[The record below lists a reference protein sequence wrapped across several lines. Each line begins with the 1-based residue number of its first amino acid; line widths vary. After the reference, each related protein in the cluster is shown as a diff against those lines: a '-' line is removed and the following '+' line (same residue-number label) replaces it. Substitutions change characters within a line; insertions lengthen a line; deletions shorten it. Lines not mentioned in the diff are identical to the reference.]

1 MSDPQIDPAAIAIQA
16 GRQRVWND
24 TARDFS
30 DVTAIAAPA
39 AEVISD
45 RLIALAHV
53 AAGQRVLDIATGV
66 GDPALTAARIVG
78 PSGSVVG
85 IDHAPQMLVAGP
97 RARHRGWLEQRT
109 FHRRQRADTRS
120 ATTELRRR
128 ALALG
133 ADVLPAA
140 RSRRWRDSGG
150 CCVPVGIWPPPY
162 GARPNRYRSSARAA
176 PP

>member
-16 GRQRVWND
+16 GQQRVWND

-30 DVTAIAAPA
+30 NVTAIAAPA

-78 PSGSVVG
+78 PSGRWWAS
-85 IDHAPQMLVAGP
+85 
-97 RARHRGWLEQRT
+97 T
-109 FHRRQRADTRS
+109 
-120 ATTELRRR
+120 RRR
-128 ALALG
+128 RCWWLPVSAQPRLA
-133 ADVLPAA
+133 
-140 RSRRWRDSGG
+140 
-150 CCVPVGIWPPPY
+150 
-162 GARPNRYRSSARAA
+162 
-176 PP
+176 